1 MARLQNEEGQGWRRN
16 KVLGVIV
23 VLSSDEILP
32 EADCSE
38 FDSCCWTSTGLVV
51 EGLVVVR

>member
-16 KVLGVIV
+16 KVPGVIV

>member
-1 MARLQNEEGQGWRRN
+1 MTRLKNEGRGPRRN
-16 KVLGVIV
+16 KLPGVIV
-23 VLSSDEILP
+23 VLSSDEIIP

-38 FDSCCWTSTGLVV
+38 VDCCCWTSTGLVV